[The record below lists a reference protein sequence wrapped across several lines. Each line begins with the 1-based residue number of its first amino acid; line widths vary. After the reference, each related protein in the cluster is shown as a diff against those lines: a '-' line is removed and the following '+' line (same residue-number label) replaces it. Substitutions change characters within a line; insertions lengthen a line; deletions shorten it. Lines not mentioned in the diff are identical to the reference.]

1 MTVSTE
7 LQRIKTAID
16 NAYNAAEAK
25 GETIPEVE
33 SSENLATTISSI
45 TLNLQTGENFVNLIK
60 KIILC
65 NNDLTNK

>member
-1 MTVSTE
+1 MIVSTE

-33 SSENLATTISSI
+33 SSENLATTILSI
-45 TLNLQTGENFVNLIK
+45 TLNLQTGENFGKGVYMC
-60 KIILC
+60 ILFC
-65 NNDLTNK
+65 QFN

>member
-45 TLNLQTGENFVNLIK
+45 TPNLQTGENFGKGVYVCMLFCQFN
-60 KIILC
+60 
-65 NNDLTNK
+65 